1 MKTLQPCTH
10 DVHARL
16 PRTLPGEPRMR
27 RRDAL
32 FLLLSA
38 CGMALPGAASAAS
51 GASCNVDTS
60 SAQVAFGTY
69 DPLSLTP
76 LDGVG
81 TLRIICDKNNVPV
94 VFALDRGGSSTFLP
108 RQMNSGGNLLPYN
121 LYVSSPN
128 SGVVFGDGGGGTQ
141 TETAIT
147 QPIGGGSFAGQVRV
161 FGRIQPGENAAFG
174 SYSDT
179 IRVQVT
185 F

>member
-1 MKTLQPCTH
+1 MKSLQPCTR
-10 DVHARL
+10 DAHARL
-16 PRTLPGEPRMR
+16 PRTLSGKPRMR

-32 FLLLSA
+32 FVLLCA

-51 GASCNVDTS
+51 AASCNVDTS

-69 DPLSLTP
+69 DPLSLAP
-76 LDGVG
+76 LDAMG
-81 TLRIICDKNNVPV
+81 TLTVVCDKNNVPV
-94 VFALDRGGSSTFLP
+94 TVALDRGASATFLP
-108 RQMNSGGNLLPYN
+108 RRMNSGGNLLPYN

-128 SGVVFGDGGGGTQ
+128 SGVVFGDGNGGTQ
-141 TETAIT
+141 TATAIT

-179 IRVQVT
+179 IHVQVT